1 MHAAGNTTHAAPS
14 CCHSFHIESPPSR
27 PCTRRPHQQYQCATA
42 YSGRPASPTKQRL
55 GCTCAEGSVPL
66 FSQCSCCRQAE
77 PGTPVCD
84 INRHQQQC
92 MHAGML
98 CSLPMQS
105 ARPSPGANASTAN
118 KQHKQTQTG
127 TKTST
132 KQTSRA
138 AKAHT
143 HTATIR
149 LVCSGGNSAIQGKET
164 DYRYTRRVLPDTP
177 HKQTCQVAWSR
188 VAWSQSQLLNH
199 HHNRPAR
206 LTPLVAARNHQHTRI
221 SIERTMRGSTL
232 TTQKAFGV
240 QRKQQRETH
249 TPPLWQR
256 CAQVWTPRC
265 ACSPMREAQA

>member
-1 MHAAGNTTHAAPS
+1 MTSTGTSSDACMLACCAACRCNMLAPHLGPMLVRQTSNT
-14 CCHSFHIESPPSR
+14 
-27 PCTRRPHQQYQCATA
+27 
-42 YSGRPASPTKQRL
+42 
-55 GCTCAEGSVPL
+55 
-66 FSQCSCCRQAE
+66 
-77 PGTPVCD
+77 
-84 INRHQQQC
+84 NRHKQEPKPAQ
-92 MHAGML
+92 
-98 CSLPMQS
+98 
-105 ARPSPGANASTAN
+105 N
-118 KQHKQTQTG
+118 KPAELQK
-127 TKTST
+127 
-132 KQTSRA
+132 
-138 AKAHT
+138 HT

-206 LTPLVAARNHQHTRI
+206 LTPLVAARNHQHTGI

-240 QRKQQRETH
+240 QRKQQRDTH